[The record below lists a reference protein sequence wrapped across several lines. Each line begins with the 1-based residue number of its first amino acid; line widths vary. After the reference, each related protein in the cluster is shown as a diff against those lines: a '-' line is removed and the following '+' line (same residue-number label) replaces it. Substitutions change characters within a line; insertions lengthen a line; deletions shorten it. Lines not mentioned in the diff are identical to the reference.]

1 MIWYNT
7 FWIVHFKYQVEN
19 SLETECYAGMLLA
32 TVWSA
37 WLLYTA
43 FSRRI
48 SLLAAVTCSSQGLH
62 LEARRGQSS
71 EIKRVGCTTAIWKSQ
86 EGGVGSG
93 NGKWEGKMVMTFSN
107 IRPQQS
113 LSQVCKGC
121 VNKRQKEGGRVEH
134 GWGSH
139 ESYLFLS
146 NIYNFSYNIANTHH
160 AL

>member
-1 MIWYNT
+1 M
-7 FWIVHFKYQVEN
+7 FWNVHCKYLVEN

-37 WLLYTA
+37 WLFYTA

-48 SLLAAVTCSSQGLH
+48 SLLAAVTCSSHGLH
-62 LEARRGQSS
+62 LEAWLGQSS
-71 EIKRVGCTTAIWKSQ
+71 EIKRIGCTTAIWKSQ

-113 LSQVCKGC
+113 ASQVCKGC
-121 VNKRQKEGGRVEH
+121 VKKRQKEWKSGAWMRLSWEL
-134 GWGSH
+134 S
-139 ESYLFLS
+139 LFK
-146 NIYNFSYNIANTHH
+146 
-160 AL
+160 

>member
-1 MIWYNT
+1 M
-7 FWIVHFKYQVEN
+7 FWNVHFKYLVEN

-37 WLLYTA
+37 WLFYTA

-48 SLLAAVTCSSQGLH
+48 SLLAAVTCSSHGLH
-62 LEARRGQSS
+62 LEAWLGQSS
-71 EIKRVGCTTAIWKSQ
+71 EIKRIGCTTAIWKSQ

-93 NGKWEGKMVMTFSN
+93 NGKWEGKWSWLFPTSDH
-107 IRPQQS
+107 S
-113 LSQVCKGC
+113 SQHHKYVKD
-121 VNKRQKEGGRVEH
+121 VLRKDKKSGRVEH

-146 NIYNFSYNIANTHH
+146 NIYIVFLTI
-160 AL
+160 